1 MYNKRKGDSMGSKK
15 RKQKQAKRQKYI
27 KKKQEQNIPFS
38 QKVVIIIEK
47 TFRYICMALYVIL
60 CMYSFGVFYSFEI
73 TPNIIESI
81 LVFILVAI
89 ELVLFGILFDTVW
102 PSHESK
108 RDRKRKKRKNSSHAS
123 SSSSGFG
130 NYSNNDCSSSS
141 DGGGDCGGGGD

>member
-1 MYNKRKGDSMGSKK
+1 MKVKRGDSMGSKK

-38 QKVVIIIEK
+38 QKVVIMIEK

-89 ELVLFGILFDTVW
+89 ELVLFVIFFDTVW

-108 RDRKRKKRKNSSHAS
+108 SDRKRKKRKKY
-123 SSSSGFG
+123 FL
-130 NYSNNDCSSSS
+130 CFKLIKWIW
-141 DGGGDCGGGGD
+141 

>member
-1 MYNKRKGDSMGSKK
+1 MGSKK
-15 RKQKQAKRQKYI
+15 RKRKQAKRQKYI

-38 QKVVIIIEK
+38 QKVVITIEK
-47 TFRYICMALYVIL
+47 SFRYICMALYVIL

-89 ELVLFGILFDTVW
+89 ELALFVIFFDTVW

-108 RDRKRKKRKNSSHAS
+108 KDRKRSKKSSYAS

-130 NYSNNDCSSSS
+130 DYSSSDCSSSS

>member
-1 MYNKRKGDSMGSKK
+1 MGSKK

-38 QKVVIIIEK
+38 QKVVITIEK
-47 TFRYICMALYVIL
+47 SFRYICMALYVIL

-89 ELVLFGILFDTVW
+89 ELVLFVIFFDTVW

-108 RDRKRKKRKNSSHAS
+108 KIEKEAKNLHTLQAHQVDSVTTVVVIVVAQVMVEIKLI
-123 SSSSGFG
+123 FQK
-130 NYSNNDCSSSS
+130 ND
-141 DGGGDCGGGGD
+141 